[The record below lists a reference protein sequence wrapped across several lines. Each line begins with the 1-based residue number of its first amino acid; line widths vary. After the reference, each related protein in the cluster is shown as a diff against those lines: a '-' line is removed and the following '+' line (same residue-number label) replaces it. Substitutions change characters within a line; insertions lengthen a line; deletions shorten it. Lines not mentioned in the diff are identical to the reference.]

1 MRTLNKNGVHLEQC
15 GGCRGI
21 FLDAGELE
29 QIVAAEGS
37 YYSHGAPP
45 PYAAGGHMPRHGD
58 SPKPFRGGHGDSPKP
73 FRGGHGDSP
82 RPYGGHGGHGYSDSP
97 RGYRGGH
104 GYGDSPRAYGG
115 HGHKR
120 RKSFLENLFD

>member
-37 YYSHGAPP
+37 YYGHGAPP
-45 PYAAGGHMPRHGD
+45 AYAPGGHAPRYGD
-58 SPKPFRGGHGDSPKP
+58 SPKPFRH
-73 FRGGHGDSP
+73 GHGDSP

-120 RKSFLENLFD
+120 RKGFLENLFD